1 MNQKVS
7 QLLRS
12 NTFLLSCLPVV
23 SVALSFIFEAGFM
36 SYYRVPYSVIYIDIN
51 KTLIALSLISISAFT
66 FWQFLILLKKL
77 SDRGGNL
84 ISSICFALIPSTFFA
99 VLFLLIEAYTALW
112 ICLALFLFTAGYSYW
127 LLYKPERL
135 DEQLNVE
142 QESPILKVA
151 KDFLFYSIFIALAVY
166 TIGYRQAADKTSYF
180 LLGKEEALIEIY
192 GDKAISIGFN
202 SETGV
207 LNGKVRIFQIDSSG
221 LTGETNKTGKL
232 IKSKQD

>member
-1 MNQKVS
+1 MNHKVS

-12 NTFLLSCLPVV
+12 NTFLLSCLPVF

-36 SYYRVPYSVIYIDIN
+36 SYYGVPYSVIYIDIN
-51 KTLIALSLISISAFT
+51 KTLIALSLISISTFA
-66 FWQFLILLKKL
+66 FWQFLVFLKRL

-84 ISSICFALIPSTFFA
+84 ISSICIALIPSTFFA
-99 VLFLLIEAYTALW
+99 ILFLLLEAYKALW
-112 ICLALFLFTAGYSYW
+112 ICLALFLFTAGYTYW

-135 DEQLNVE
+135 DEQLNAE
-142 QESPILKVA
+142 QESPTLKVA
-151 KDFLFYSIFIALAVY
+151 KEFLFYSILIALAVH
-166 TIGYRQAADKTSYF
+166 TIGHRLAADKISYF
-180 LLGKEEALIEIY
+180 LLEKEEALIEIY

-221 LTGETNKTGKL
+221 LTGETKKIGKL
-232 IKSKQD
+232 TKSKQD